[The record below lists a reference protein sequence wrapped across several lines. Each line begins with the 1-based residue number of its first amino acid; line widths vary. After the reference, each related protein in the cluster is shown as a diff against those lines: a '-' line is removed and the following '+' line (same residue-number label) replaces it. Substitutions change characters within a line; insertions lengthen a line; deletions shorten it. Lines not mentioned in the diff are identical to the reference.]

1 MDRTRDDVG
10 GTIHCSG
17 RAELAVTWFISLF
30 LVGFIWV
37 LWFAFGAQ
45 PPALPRS
52 IETQMTATRGRSG
65 VGPR

>member
-1 MDRTRDDVG
+1 MDKTRDDVG

-37 LWFAFGAQ
+37 LWFAFGTQ
-45 PPALPRS
+45 PPALPR
-52 IETQMTATRGRSG
+52 RGDAGSDQG
-65 VGPR
+65 NPRISLT